1 MNAFTSP
8 NMIDRDPEIRVVVL
22 NSPYASKHTK
32 QIMWANLDA
41 PSFEAASQLENH
53 TQIVAMLTADFHE
66 AITASVEKRPPIFTG
81 R

>member
-1 MNAFTSP
+1 
-8 NMIDRDPEIRVVVL
+8 
-22 NSPYASKHTK
+22 
-32 QIMWANLDA
+32 MWAKLDA

-66 AITASVEKRPPIFTG
+66 ATKAFVEKRSPIFTG